1 MMFESGESE
10 AAMVV
15 QCCLCKQVRKGK
27 YWADALPGEVVE
39 EEVSH
44 GYCPACAAK
53 AFAEIAELLDA
64 KRIAPRAAV
73 G

>member
-10 AAMVV
+10 AVMVV

-64 KRIAPRAAV
+64 KRIARRAAV